1 MAKINTIEDFQYVF
15 NRIFLDTVMD
25 KIKHNSFFFAKIMD
39 DKEFKNALMEY
50 LLPETYKK
58 LKISK

>member
-1 MAKINTIEDFQYVF
+1 MAKINKIDDFQYVF
-15 NRIFLDTVMD
+15 NRLFLNSAID
-25 KIKHNSFFFAKIMD
+25 KLKHNSFFFKKIID

-58 LKISK
+58 LKFSK